1 MFSIGELSRRTGVS
15 TQTIR
20 YYERIELLPDPRR
33 AENSYRVYNDTDVER
48 LQFVSRARQLDFSL
62 DDIAEILA
70 FRERNEAPCSVVM
83 AVMAQQV
90 DEIDRRIADLIRL
103 REELAQ
109 LHRIGLTMPED
120 IEMKHCVC
128 HLIKSGLPNEEID
141 DDE

>member
-15 TQTIR
+15 TQAIR
-20 YYERIELLPDPRR
+20 YYERIELLPPPRR
-33 AENSYRVYNDTDVER
+33 AENGYRVYNDTDVER

-62 DDIAEILA
+62 DDITEILA

-83 AVMAQQV
+83 DVMAQQI
-90 DEIDRRIADLIRL
+90 DEIDKRIANLIRL
-103 REELAQ
+103 RDELSK

-128 HLIKSGLPNEEID
+128 HLIQTGLPNEEID
-141 DDE
+141 DD